1 MGLFGPKKYI
11 YLSVC
16 FQGSSKQ
23 YAYRTDNKY
32 IKVNDVVMVP
42 VPNESDKPAIV
53 AAVDICTEK
62 DAPYPLEQTKMIT
75 GLADRKNRKLFKG
88 VDMRMP
94 MDISRI
100 RVKTKR
106 GVEEIITT
114 ESQRKELRKRY
125 GNNPNYKII
134 ESCRPA
140 KEIPKDDF
148 GWIDELE
155 MLDAIFD
162 DR

>member
-1 MGLFGPKKYI
+1 MGLFGAKKYI

-32 IKVNDVVMVP
+32 IKVNDVVTVP
-42 VPNESDKPAIV
+42 VPNEPDKPAIV
-53 AAVDICTEK
+53 AGVEICTEK
-62 DAPYPLEQTKMIT
+62 DAPYPPDKTKMIT
-75 GLADRKNRKLFKG
+75 GLADRKNRKLFKD
-88 VDMRMP
+88 VDMRVP
-94 MDISRI
+94 MDIARI

-125 GNNPNYKII
+125 GNDPKIKII
-134 ESCRPA
+134 ESCKPA
-140 KEIPKDDF
+140 KEIKVDGL